1 MSPADHSVEPTSSP
15 APRVPP
21 TLGRGITVA
30 VLYAVVFLAAALISG
45 VDYDELSQSSSNVLT
60 FVVIPVGLAILA
72 TLALTARWGWWDL
85 LFHERPKLSDPR
97 WLRAIPILWALVIV
111 VTLAT
116 APWDEWNAGLVLLVF
131 AGTLMVGFGE
141 EIVFRGYVLVGA
153 RGRYTEVGAWFVS
166 TLAFAL
172 LHGLNIFTGQAVGAT
187 FQQIAAAFV
196 FGSALYFT
204 RRVTGLL
211 VVGMLLHGLWDFSTF
226 IGAGR
231 GDKTGGLPDTIA
243 ALPFVWA
250 LGLTTIVAL
259 FVVFRR
265 HRGGTAPAA

>member
-1 MSPADHSVEPTSSP
+1 MTSSAQGTGSPAL
-15 APRVPP
+15 RVPP
-21 TLGRGITVA
+21 TLGRGIAVA
-30 VLYAVVFLAAALISG
+30 VLYAAVFLAAGLISG

-60 FVVIPVGLAILA
+60 FVIIPVGLAILA

-85 LFHERPKLSDPR
+85 LFHERPTLTEPR
-97 WLRAIPILWALVIV
+97 WLRAIPVLWATVIV

-116 APWDEWNAGLVLLVF
+116 APWHEWNTGLVLLVL
-131 AGTLMVGFGE
+131 AGTLLVGFGE
-141 EIVFRGYVLVGA
+141 EIVFRGYVLIGA
-153 RGRYTEVGAWFVS
+153 RGRYSEVGAWFVS

-172 LHGLNIFTGQAVGAT
+172 LHGLNIVTGQAVGTT

-226 IGAGR
+226 VGAGR
-231 GDKTGGLPDTIA
+231 GDRTGGLPDTIA
-243 ALPFVWA
+243 AVPFVWA
-250 LGLTTIVAL
+250 LGITTVVAL

-265 HRGGTAPAA
+265 HRDRTAPAI